1 MPITIDGT
9 GSISGLSAGGL
20 PDLSVTTADI
30 AAAAVTA
37 PKLSGAQSGSAPIYA
52 ARAWV
57 NFNGTGTVAIR
68 ASANV
73 SSVTDGGTG
82 NYTVN
87 FTTAMQDADYA
98 VMATS
103 GDGSTNYRMVH
114 VSDATAPTTS
124 AVALRT
130 LTQNS
135 GNPTATDH
143 SRVSVA
149 IFR

>member
-1 MPITIDGT
+1 MSTLRVDAIQNRT
-9 GSISGLSAGGL
+9 GG
-20 PDLSVTTADI
+20 DI
-30 AAAAVTA
+30 INA
-37 PKLSGAQSGSAPIYA
+37 KGM

-68 ASANV
+68 TSFNV
-73 SSVTDGGTG
+73 TSVTDGGTG

-87 FTTAMQDADYA
+87 FATDMADANYA
-98 VMATS
+98 VLATS

-114 VSDATAPTTS
+114 VSDATAPTVS
-124 AVALRT
+124 AVSLRT

-149 IFR
+149 IFD